1 MRNFTLLTV
10 ALLLAA
16 TTSFAQTG
24 RKIRHALNR
33 DNVRQLTELPARHA
47 RAERARSLENRQAA
61 QPKAP
66 RRIGEEYGIVEQ
78 PEGKLYANLVANFEG
93 LAYSWLS
100 GFYSTTT
107 DVGAITVVEGTD
119 GNLYIQNLVPALYD
133 DVYYWIKAEHVS
145 GDNYVIH
152 KQPAGFYEY
161 WEEVDYV
168 TLLALNAEGTSY
180 EEAANTDIKVTWK
193 DGVLATTAELA
204 TGEMAF
210 GVVYQDYNDDDEL
223 EWYWDGSVYW
233 NLSTSV
239 QTDTYSEPSS
249 AATVQEMILKYKQV
263 NESYATPV
271 SVAFDGNDVYFRL
284 YESVP
289 GWIKGSLSGN
299 KITIKGGQYMGVDSD
314 YGNHAYMHVSEA
326 EIVWNEDEEDPDNSY
341 WGYEFKSIL
350 DEDVLDYDATAKTI
364 SGKNVITIDGAKD
377 DIYYADLYDQPYL
390 YVFQEVPACPADPDI
405 TYFYNYDEEYGYG
418 LVDFGITTLD
428 INGDY
433 ITPEKLSYTV
443 YFDDEAFEFDP
454 EEYMSL
460 DEAIT
465 EIPYTFDDSYDITT
479 YGSDKEISFYFS
491 VAKNVGIQTIYR
503 GGGEV
508 HKSNIVFYDINEN
521 SFSVVDVEDPIRTG
535 ALSPVSTQRV
545 ASESYHDLTGR
556 TVNASARGLIIK
568 TVTFADGTRKSYKL
582 VRR

>member
-1 MRNFTLLTV
+1 MEVWRSSNRNDNGREMYVSLGGFPYSPDELTFPEGPVVPQKIYAVLNNAHELDDLDSGGMSPVLLTFN
-10 ALLLAA
+10 ADNA
-16 TTSFAQTG
+16 
-24 RKIRHALNR
+24 RKFYDRL
-33 DNVRQLTELPARHA
+33 VSQARL
-47 RAERARSLENRQAA
+47 EGKENRE
-61 QPKAP
+61 
-66 RRIGEEYGIVEQ
+66 RHGED
-78 PEGKLYANLVANFEG
+78 
-93 LAYSWLS
+93 
-100 GFYSTTT
+100 FY
-107 DVGAITVVEGTD
+107 
-119 GNLYIQNLVPALYD
+119 
-133 DVYYWIKAEHVS
+133 
-145 GDNYVIH
+145 
-152 KQPAGFYEY
+152 
-161 WEEVDYV
+161 
-168 TLLALNAEGTSY
+168 
-180 EEAANTDIKVTWK
+180 
-193 DGVLATTAELA
+193 
-204 TGEMAF
+204 
-210 GVVYQDYNDDDEL
+210 
-223 EWYWDGSVYW
+223 
-233 NLSTSV
+233 
-239 QTDTYSEPSS
+239 
-249 AATVQEMILKYKQV
+249 
-263 NESYATPV
+263 
-271 SVAFDGNDVYFRL
+271 
-284 YESVP
+284 
-289 GWIKGSLSGN
+289 
-299 KITIKGGQYMGVDSD
+299 
-314 YGNHAYMHVSEA
+314 
-326 EIVWNEDEEDPDNSY
+326 EEDPDNSY